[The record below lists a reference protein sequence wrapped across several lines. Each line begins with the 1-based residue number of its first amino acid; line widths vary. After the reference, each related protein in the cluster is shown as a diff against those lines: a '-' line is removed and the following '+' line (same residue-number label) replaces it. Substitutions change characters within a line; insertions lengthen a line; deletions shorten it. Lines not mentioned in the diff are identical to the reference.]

1 MDDIDIELN
10 AEATAALMA
19 IQAAWATRMARAN
32 PEFLADLRH
41 WRSTKWRPTRAGDAP
56 TNAKNRHPLRQRGN
70 PREA

>member
-32 PEFLADLRH
+32 LEFL
-41 WRSTKWRPTRAGDAP
+41 RARRNGGQPAQVTQEP
-56 TNAKNRHPLRQRGN
+56 RKRKKTRHPFRQRGN